1 MGETVA
7 ATWPNIQGPLLIE
20 ETSVGR
26 PVSCPVLSP
35 EEALC
40 LLKIRLQKLATS
52 TVTDT
57 PLAEDMMQ
65 NHFSMFDNVMS
76 NMRKS
81 MEEMNRDFDVSPD
94 ANAHSYRSSSVMSY
108 SKVGDEPP
116 KVFQATTSTRCAPG
130 GIKET
135 RQAFKDSDSGLEKMK
150 IGHQIKDRRHVV
162 EKRHNKQTGEEEIKQ
177 DFVNMD
183 ESEANSFDDE
193 WQRKV
198 SRLLS
203 PDPMPGPTQRQLGSP
218 EHPRRGHRKKKAGHK
233 GSGNTN

>member
-1 MGETVA
+1 RMPPGRLPGEVFRARPTGRR
-7 ATWPNIQGPLLIE
+7 PR
-20 ETSVGR
+20 GR
-26 PVSCPVLSP
+26 PRTRWRDYVSRCLMLHSVLVFVCFFVFFL
-35 EEALC
+35 E
-40 LLKIRLQKLATS
+40 
-52 TVTDT
+52 
-57 PLAEDMMQ
+57 
-65 NHFSMFDNVMS
+65 
-76 NMRKS
+76 
-81 MEEMNRDFDVSPD
+81 DVSPD

-218 EHPRRGHRKKKAGHK
+218 EHPRRSVLTRHLSAGYTAEKCRKKHTILIYQSQYYIWYKII
-233 GSGNTN
+233 T